1 VREALVALLLVGMLV
16 AAGLLLSRHAASEA
30 SGEKPRLALISSLPL
45 LFGEEFGLAT
55 PRPAAMG
62 EIEAKY
68 TVVPVAVADRASL
81 TGFSQLL
88 MAHPRAQPAD
98 VLVELDQ
105 WVRDGGQVVVLADPH
120 LAWESKRPLGDPLR
134 PPPDFADT
142 GLLAHWGLRL
152 GVDEQGGGVLRAT
165 SPSCTAGNDGL
176 VAECR
181 VGRGTARIIADA
193 DFMLGEGEDAAA
205 RLGLLLDQ
213 LAAGDSR

>member
-1 VREALVALLLVGMLV
+1 VLFILLLVALLVGGGALI
-16 AAGLLLSRHAASEA
+16 ARHARPAADSA
-30 SGEKPRLALISSLPL
+30 RPRLALLTSLPL
-45 LFGEEFGLAT
+45 LFGEQFALDT
-55 PRPAAMG
+55 PQVPAMAR
-62 EIEAKY
+62 IEARFA
-68 TVVPVAVADRASL
+68 VVPIAVADATSL
-81 TGFSQLL
+81 KGFSHLL

-105 WVRDGGQVVVLADPH
+105 GARDGGQVVVLADPL
-120 LAWESKRPLGDPLR
+120 LAWESKRPLGDPLS

-193 DFMLGEGEDAAA
+193 DFILGEGEDAAG
-205 RLGLLLDQ
+205 RLSLLLDQ